1 MSLSFH
7 TSPIPIILRLPRG
20 LLVKVKTKDLK
31 TRVSISDTRFG
42 HSVSQLWWKAQSLHW
57 HDSIQLHDS
66 IHQTFCCRWKLCLKY
81 YTLWRLFFLLL
92 QWFLSLS
99 CHTLSPVRL
108 SIGCWNTVLISIGNQ
123 YLWRTLILN
132 PERAQTSRAAC
143 CTCRQIERLASKC
156 IYPAIHP
163 TIHPPLDRLICNT
176 ECSIEFR
183 HSEYEKFTQPSTQF
197 TEGQFRP
204 HTARTEHYAPPRP
217 FNW

>member
-1 MSLSFH
+1 MKGTEFAWAWFNSIAWFN
-7 TSPIPIILRLPRG
+7 SPNLP
-20 LLVKVKTKDLK
+20 LQMETLFEV
-31 TRVSISDTRFG
+31 
-42 HSVSQLWWKAQSLHW
+42 LH
-57 HDSIQLHDS
+57 IMM
-66 IHQTFCCRWKLCLKY
+66 
-81 YTLWRLFFLLL
+81 FFLLL

>member
-20 LLVKVKTKDLK
+20 LWVKVKTKELK

-99 CHTLSPVRL
+99 CHTLSP
-108 SIGCWNTVLISIGNQ
+108 
-123 YLWRTLILN
+123 
-132 PERAQTSRAAC
+132 
-143 CTCRQIERLASKC
+143 RQIKYWMLKHCFDIYRQPVSLAHLDPQPRASSNFPC
-156 IYPAIHP
+156 CMLHMQTDWEISLQVYLSCHP
-163 TIHPPLDRLICNT
+163 SNDPSTLRSIDLQYRMLHWVPPLGIWEIHAT
-176 ECSIEFR
+176 
-183 HSEYEKFTQPSTQF
+183 
-197 TEGQFRP
+197 
-204 HTARTEHYAPPRP
+204 
-217 FNW
+217 